1 MVAGL
6 SFWMMICRGCWG
18 AGWCVTS
25 SRGNIEKARAS
36 HCDRAMCKSASVAP
50 GLAHFC
56 AQALKRHNAIKA
68 RMLFFAMG
76 PVSTGRDIRRKGAS
90 DGRNYSGPSPNPP
103 ARRAS
108 RRAVSRQLAEA
119 DRRQASARPGVRS
132 ASRSAAREVKGR
144 DKALRRP
151 GWRANKVG
159 PSKAG
164 KGGGWAA
171 TARAG
176 RRAGRQAG
184 RSGGAALGALARRH
198 APPAHQMRGGGGL
211 IMITR
216 ADFFRVGVGLQP
228 DTEAS

>member
-76 PVSTGRDIRRKGAS
+76 PVSTERGYRGKSAS
-90 DGRNYSGPSPNPP
+90 EGRNYSGPSPNPP
-103 ARRAS
+103 TRRTSMRVAQ
-108 RRAVSRQLAEA
+108 RQLANA
-119 DRRQASARPGVRS
+119 DRCQASARPVVRG

-144 DKALRRP
+144 EKARSVQGGKQAGR
-151 GWRANKVG
+151 VG
-159 PSKAG
+159 PSKPS
-164 KGGGWAA
+164 KHGGRAA

-184 RSGGAALGALARRH
+184 RSSRGRAGSAPRPPPRHIERR
-198 APPAHQMRGGGGL
+198 
-211 IMITR
+211 
-216 ADFFRVGVGLQP
+216 GVGG
-228 DTEAS
+228 